1 MSSYSIEY
9 IFFFEC
15 LVISFIYL
23 FLAVLGLPCY
33 AGFSLAVASGLLTA
47 AASLV
52 ASTGPRAHRLPQLQH
67 TDSVLVMYW
76 LSCSGLH

>member
-1 MSSYSIEY
+1 MALRNIWFGLVLDFVCVILLYSIH
-9 IFFFEC
+9 FFFEC

-52 ASTGPRAHRLPQLQH
+52 ASTGPRAHRLP
-67 TDSVLVMYW
+67 
-76 LSCSGLH
+76 